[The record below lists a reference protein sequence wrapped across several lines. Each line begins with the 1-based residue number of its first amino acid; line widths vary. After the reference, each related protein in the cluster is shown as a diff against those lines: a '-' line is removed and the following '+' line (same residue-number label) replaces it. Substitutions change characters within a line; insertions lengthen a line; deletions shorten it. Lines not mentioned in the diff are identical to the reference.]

1 VNTITPAQTNDLR
14 VVDLALQEGR
24 QPGFGKMLGHA
35 YSLHGNT
42 FDANWEMAN

>member
-1 VNTITPAQTNDLR
+1 MTCGLWTWR
-14 VVDLALQEGR
+14 VQEGK
-24 QPGFGKMLGHA
+24 QPGFGKMLRYA